1 MKLEL
6 ISFEWETFINDNVKL
21 INVHTLA
28 WELTILDN
36 HHCILSA
43 IIPSVLYI
51 DYVENNS
58 DFSKEFAVWRGVL
71 QFNENNCKII
81 LDTVVGAEDL
91 DFEKAEQARLDAIK
105 NMEEIKSQ
113 KNKIDMEAFIEAE
126 EQIAKSLVNLK
137 LSKKNN

>member
-6 ISFEWETFINDNVKL
+6 ISFEGETFINDNVKL

-28 WELTILDN
+28 GELTILDN

-58 DFSKEFAVWRGVL
+58 DFSKEFAVGRGVL